1 MDNLSCVKFQ
11 QIQILDQNGFEV
23 TNFEGRLKMD
33 VQQSNQQQS
42 FEQIPFGAI
51 QHNVS
56 NIMPTSPEIGY
67 LWSGYLAECMSVC
80 FLKDY
85 VSKAKDPEIRTV
97 LQQALDVST
106 QRVTFMEGMLNSIN
120 CPIPD
125 AFGEKDVDANAE
137 ELFSESFTLQ
147 YTRLM
152 QKFVLYYYC
161 NAMAASTRWDFRK
174 FFIECMNTS
183 TEVHQKATDILL
195 AKGIL
200 DKPPIIQVPDRVEC
214 VHDKDYFGSL
224 IGKKRPLNAL
234 EIGHL
239 YALMETKELI
249 ETLNVGYS
257 QVVKS
262 EKIKKYLLKA
272 IGTARKHLKILAAFL
287 SEENLPAPKM
297 TRILVSE
304 TKESSVSD
312 RLILTHSTSVIG
324 YILTEYGIA
333 DTNTARSDLVSTFQR
348 LVSDVLFLAKDGAEL
363 MVEYGWLEKVPDTA
377 DRNSLVH

>member
-1 MDNLSCVKFQ
+1 MTIQEFNQASTQ
-11 QIQILDQNGFEV
+11 Q
-23 TNFEGRLKMD
+23 
-33 VQQSNQQQS
+33 
-42 FEQIPFGAI
+42 EQVSFGAF

-56 NIMPTSPEIGY
+56 NILPTSPEIGY

-85 VSKAKDPEIRTV
+85 VSKAKDPDIRMV

-106 QRVTFMEGMLNSIN
+106 QRVTSMEGLLNSIN

-125 AFGEKDVDANAE
+125 AFGEKDVDVNAK

-161 NAMAASTRWDFRK
+161 NAMAASTRSDFRK
-174 FFIECMNTS
+174 FFVECINTS
-183 TEVHQKATDILL
+183 TKVHQKSTDVLL
-195 AKGIL
+195 AKGII
-200 DKPPIIQVPDRVEC
+200 DKPPIIQVPSRVDY

-234 EIGHL
+234 EISHL
-239 YALMETKELI
+239 YALVETKELI
-249 ETLNVGYS
+249 ETLHVGYS

-272 IGTARKHLKILAAFL
+272 IGTARDHLKILSAFL
-287 SEENLPAPKM
+287 SEESLPTPKM
-297 TRILVSE
+297 TKILISD

-333 DTNTARSDLVSTFQR
+333 DTNSARSDLVSTFR
-348 LVSDVLFLAKDGAEL
+348 GLVTDVLFLAKNGAEL
-363 MVEYGWLEKVPDTA
+363 MVEYGWLEKVPDAT
-377 DRNSLVH
+377 DRDSLH